1 MANKKLSE
9 LSPLSAAPDG
19 ADILAITDTSTTLT
33 KKVTIT
39 ELMESW
45 ATVETT
51 HGTASIKNFGTS
63 ANELVS
69 LDSTGKLPAVD
80 GSQLLLL
87 RHYQVT
93 QLRSAQVRQAPSRRI
108 RRK

>member
-80 GSQLLLL
+80 GSQLTNISGGGSSSVMGSGNSYAAG
-87 RHYQVT
+87 HIV
-93 QLRSAQVRQAPSRRI
+93 S
-108 RRK
+108 